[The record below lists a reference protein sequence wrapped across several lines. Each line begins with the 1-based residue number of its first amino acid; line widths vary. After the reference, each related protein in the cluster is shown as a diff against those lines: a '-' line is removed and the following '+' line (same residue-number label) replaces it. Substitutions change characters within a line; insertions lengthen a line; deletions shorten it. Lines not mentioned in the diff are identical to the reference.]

1 MGGAEREDGGNVFK
15 RAVVELRLKELDA
28 VVSQLNKYRDLE
40 PDAMKQDLEK
50 RWVIE
55 RGIEAGAQLILEI
68 ADHILSNHFG
78 YYSETYE
85 DALKGLLEKNVISE
99 ELYSRIKGLG
109 SLRNIL
115 VHQYIQIDLDI
126 IFSSFHKSLEIFPM
140 FAQEI
145 MSWMEEPEQRA

>member
-1 MGGAEREDGGNVFK
+1 MFK
-15 RAVVELRLKELDA
+15 RAVVDMRLKELDT
-28 VVSQLNKYRDLE
+28 VTSQLNKYRNLK

-68 ADHILSNHFG
+68 ADHILSNQFG

-85 DALKGLLEKNVISE
+85 DSLKGLLEKNVISE
-99 ELYSRIKGLG
+99 ELYSQIKGLG

-115 VHQYIQIDLDI
+115 VHQYVQIDLNI
-126 IFSSFHKSLEIFPM
+126 VFNSFHKSLKVFPL
-140 FAQEI
+140 FSQEI
-145 MSWMEEPEQRA
+145 MDWMEEPEQRA

>member
-1 MGGAEREDGGNVFK
+1 MFR
-15 RAVVELRLKELDA
+15 RTVVEMRLKELDA
-28 VVSQLNKYRDLE
+28 VVQQLNKYRNLNS
-40 PDAMKQDLEK
+40 DAIKQDLEK

-85 DALKGLLEKNVISE
+85 DTLKGLLEKNVISE
-99 ELYSRIKGLG
+99 ELYLQIKGLG
-109 SLRNIL
+109 SLRYIL
-115 VHQYIQIDLDI
+115 VHQYVQIDLDI
-126 IFSSFHKSLEIFPM
+126 VFNSFRKSLKIFPL

-145 MSWMEEPEQRA
+145 MDWMEEPEQRA